1 MKKKILV
8 GAGIVCVVS
17 FVTVAWHANRKNVT
31 VQNTQAE
38 SEITME
44 IATEKMQD
52 ELEQLQEKKENL
64 EKTDA
69 ETAKETTKKEEQLKE
84 LTEEIAETEIE
95 LGIYDYRSDIEILL
109 NTIHAAAEDNE
120 RAATF
125 YDEKTAE
132 KIRLHCKKLYELE
145 EQYQNLLKKA
155 NDEDLEQM
163 AVKLEQDLNELNA
176 KYHNY

>member
-52 ELEQLQEKKENL
+52 ELEQL
-64 EKTDA
+64 
-69 ETAKETTKKEEQLKE
+69 KE
-84 LTEEIAETEIE
+84 LTEETAETEIE